1 MSHTTVRAHTRR
13 GYQVRAHTR
22 RTELEAQR
30 NKGMADI
37 LREALE
43 GRRGQKH
50 MVTIAA
56 MDLGV
61 TDATLYQW
69 CREFGI
75 NINEYRRPVASV
87 ANEREA

>member
-1 MSHTTVRAHTRR
+1 MAKTPT
-13 GYQVRAHTR
+13 Q
-22 RTELEAQR
+22 EKLEAQR
-30 NKGMADI
+30 SNGIADI

-43 GRRGQKH
+43 GRRGQKQ

-61 TDATLYQW
+61 TGATLYQW

-75 NINEYRRPVASV
+75 DIDDYRRAAV
-87 ANEREA
+87 RE

>member
-1 MSHTTVRAHTRR
+1 MSKTPMQER
-13 GYQVRAHTR
+13 
-22 RTELEAQR
+22 LEAQR
-30 NKGMADI
+30 GRDIAQI

-56 MDLGV
+56 MELGV

-75 NINEYRRPVASV
+75 NVDEYRRPVANV
-87 ANEREA
+87 ANEKES

>member
-1 MSHTTVRAHTRR
+1 MSKTPTQEKL
-13 GYQVRAHTR
+13 G
-22 RTELEAQR
+22 AQR

-43 GRRGQKH
+43 GRRGQGQKH
-50 MVTIAA
+50 FFTIAA

-75 NINEYRRPVASV
+75 DINEYRRAAVWEEES
-87 ANEREA
+87 

>member
-1 MSHTTVRAHTRR
+1 MHRYSSYQRAHKYMSKTPT
-13 GYQVRAHTR
+13 Q
-22 RTELEAQR
+22 EKLEAQR
-30 NKGMADI
+30 GGDIAQI

-43 GRRGQKH
+43 GRRDQKH

-75 NINEYRRPVASV
+75 DIDEYRRPSATSTE
-87 ANEREA
+87 ER

>member
-1 MSHTTVRAHTRR
+1 MFKTPT
-13 GYQVRAHTR
+13 Q
-22 RTELEAQR
+22 EKLEAQR
-30 NKGMADI
+30 SKGMADI
-37 LREALE
+37 LREGLE

-50 MVTIAA
+50 MVTMAA

-75 NINEYRRPVASV
+75 DINEYRRAAVWEEES
-87 ANEREA
+87 

>member
-1 MSHTTVRAHTRR
+1 
-13 GYQVRAHTR
+13 
-22 RTELEAQR
+22 
-30 NKGMADI
+30 MADI

-75 NINEYRRPVASV
+75 DINEYRRPAVREE
-87 ANEREA
+87 ER

>member
-1 MSHTTVRAHTRR
+1 MSYTTVRTHTRR

-30 NKGMADI
+30 SKGMADI

-43 GRRGQKH
+43 GRRDQKH
-50 MVTIAA
+50 FFTIAA
-56 MDLGV
+56 MELGV

-75 NINEYRRPVASV
+75 DINEYRRPIPDPV
-87 ANEREA
+87 ANES

>member
-1 MSHTTVRAHTRR
+1 MFKTPT
-13 GYQVRAHTR
+13 Q
-22 RTELEAQR
+22 EKLEAQR
-30 NKGMADI
+30 SRDITQI

-50 MVTIAA
+50 MVTIAS

-75 NINEYRRPVASV
+75 DINEYRRPAVG
-87 ANEREA
+87 NGGGE